1 MDASR
6 FDSLSDEVMA
16 KARACTTPDELIELA
31 DSQGIS
37 LTLDELDMVAGGVE
51 WPSSICF
58 SDGPGGI
65 G

>member
-1 MDASR
+1 MESFNVDNV
-6 FDSLSDEVMA
+6 SDEVMA

-51 WPSSICF
+51 WPSSFC
-58 SDGPGGI
+58 STDR
-65 G
+65 